1 MVSSIS
7 SNLNIEFEKAFDTI
21 WLKALIYK
29 LEGETEKKNKLSS
42 KSRLTGKKYKKDI
55 GRDRD
60 HDRDRK
66 TFIRSLEEL
75 DQRVLLY
82 PEFRNTNACNTNID
96 TKKEYPAPE
105 RP

>member
-1 MVSSIS
+1 MSQ
-7 SNLNIEFEKAFDTI
+7 NLEFANLKESQKRNTNEAAKSGRREKNI
-21 WLKALIYK
+21 
-29 LEGETEKKNKLSS
+29 
-42 KSRLTGKKYKKDI
+42 KKDI

-66 TFIRSLEEL
+66 TFFRSLEEL
-75 DQRVLLY
+75 DQLVLLY

-96 TKKEYPAPE
+96 TKKEYREPE